1 MAMKLGNL
9 LLAPGNIIL
18 TLSESQL
25 PHLKYKVDDN
35 LSYLFHR
42 TFARPKQDVFKSW
55 LYTVKV
61 RDDSIISTET
71 TALGHA
77 RTR

>member
-1 MAMKLGNL
+1 MRKPTSSPWKLHTYPE
-9 LLAPGNIIL
+9 AH
-18 TLSESQL
+18 L
-25 PHLKYKVDDN
+25 PHLKYK
-35 LSYLFHR
+35 LSFTGAFVRL
-42 TFARPKQDVFKSW
+42 KQGMFKSW